1 MTWESGTN
9 AGTVSRR
16 KSLATLA
23 ALAMLGAGM
32 AATTGIAI
40 GRAPAL
46 AQDATPPA
54 TPAVPVDFRV
64 VLHAGQEENWPYV
77 LSNLK
82 NLTAEWPN
90 ARIRVVADGSAV
102 YTLQGSSDQLAEL
115 AAAAAA
121 GVVVHVCPNALKEH
135 QIDPASIPSYALTN
149 LGGVVALVQAQLEGF
164 AYIKP

>member
-1 MTWESGTN
+1 MSDRTEDHHRTRGTL
-9 AGTVSRR
+9 SRR
-16 KSLATLA
+16 QTVTSLAVLGVGVA
-23 ALAMLGAGM
+23 ASGG
-32 AATTGIAI
+32 T
-40 GRAPAL
+40 AL
-46 AQDATPPA
+46 AQGATPPA
-54 TPAVPVDFRV
+54 TPTVPEDFRV

-90 ARIRVVADGSAV
+90 AQIRVVVDGSAV
-102 YTLQGSSDQLAEL
+102 YTLQGSSDQLTDL

-149 LGGVVALVQAQLEGF
+149 LGGVVALVQAQRDGF
-164 AYIKP
+164 AYVKP